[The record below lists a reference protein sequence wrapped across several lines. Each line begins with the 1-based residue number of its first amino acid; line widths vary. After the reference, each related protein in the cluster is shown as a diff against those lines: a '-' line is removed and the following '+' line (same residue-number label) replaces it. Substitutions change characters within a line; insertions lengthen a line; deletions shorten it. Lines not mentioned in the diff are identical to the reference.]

1 MRAQKTTKDYSASQ
15 RFSRLSQDAK
25 TILEHF
31 FWFGDHS
38 RAQLAAATGYSLT
51 KVNSL
56 LNRLSSAG
64 WLEQGEI
71 LESNG
76 GRPSGSLRLTPRETY
91 LLCVDLGARGAHV
104 LLADTAMNVVARKDV
119 PVNVLAGPNRV
130 FLQIT
135 KALTS
140 LLDAQKIN
148 RKRTLAI
155 GVGIP
160 GPVDRRQHTPVQLP
174 LMASWEHFD
183 LAVALTD
190 EFGVPTF
197 VDNDANVMALGEL
210 WSARRR
216 FPRKGNERPEAE
228 NWLLAKLGTG
238 IGAALVVQGKLYR
251 GTSGGAG
258 EIGHVCVDPAGPI
271 CRCGQRGCL
280 EAVNGAAGIT
290 RVATDAA
297 KEGASPFL
305 SRVLRDK
312 GTISTLDISHAAKEG
327 DGYANAIIQE
337 MGTKLGTALA
347 GFIDFLNPQKLLIGG
362 GLSNMDPRL
371 LAGVRQGIYGRAM
384 PLMTRDFVVERTS
397 LGPDGGIFGAGV
409 LAFTELLA
417 HADPGPTTG
426 RYGFRLDKG
435 ALYSPKNEKTTNGR

>member
-1 MRAQKTTKDYSASQ
+1 MPAPKTAKDYSASQ
-15 RFSRLSQDAK
+15 RFVRLSQDEK
-25 TILEHF
+25 TLLEHF

-38 RAQLAAATGYSLT
+38 RAQLVAATGFSLT

-64 WLEQGEI
+64 WLEEGEV

-76 GRPSGSLRLTPRETY
+76 GRPSGTLRVTPGETY
-91 LLCVDLGARGAHV
+91 LLCVDLGARGAH
-104 LLADTAMNVVARKDV
+104 LLVADRGMNVVARKEV
-119 PVNVLAGPNRV
+119 PVNVLSGPHRV
-130 FLQIT
+130 FSQIT
-135 KALTS
+135 KALS
-140 LLDAQKIN
+140 ALLDAQKID
-148 RKRTLAI
+148 RKRALAL

-160 GPVDRRQHTPVQLP
+160 GSVDRRQQTPVQPP

-183 LAVALTD
+183 LAAALAA
-190 EFGVPTF
+190 EFGAPAF
-197 VDNDANVMALGEL
+197 VDNDVNVMALGEL

-238 IGAALVVQGKLYR
+238 IGAAIVIQGRLYR
-251 GTSGGAG
+251 GASGGAG

-290 RVATDAA
+290 RMATEAA
-297 KEGASPFL
+297 NQGASPFL

-312 GTISTLDISHAAKEG
+312 GTISTLDVSHAAKEG

-337 MGTKLGTALA
+337 IGTKLGTALA
-347 GFIDFLNPQKLLIGG
+347 GFIDFLNPGKLLIGG

-371 LAGVRQGIYGRAM
+371 LAGIQQGIYGRAM
-384 PLMTRDFVVERTS
+384 PLMTRDLVIERTT
-397 LGPDGGIFGAGV
+397 LGADAGIFGAGV
-409 LAFTELLA
+409 LAYTELLG
-417 HADPGPTTG
+417 HKPP
-426 RYGFRLDKG
+426 
-435 ALYSPKNEKTTNGR
+435 